1 MGARN
6 LSTEDISPDF
16 AELDLMPTHDAVALM
31 AEGQCAAAA
40 AVAARAAEIAA
51 AAEAAAG
58 RLRDS
63 SGRLIYIGAGT
74 SGRIAVQDGVELVP
88 TFNWDEERLVYLLAG
103 GMAALTAS
111 IEGAEDD
118 SAAGAAAMRAAAP
131 TAGDVAIGV
140 SASGRTAF
148 TVAALGAAGAA
159 GALTV
164 GIASNGGTPLLE
176 TAAHPI
182 LLDTGPEILAGS
194 TRMKAGTAQKIA
206 LNLLSTAL
214 MLRLGRVYK
223 GMMVDMRL
231 ANEKLRRR
239 AVVMV
244 GEISGASRPTAEA
257 ALEQAGGNV
266 KLAALIAMGA
276 GPERAAALLD
286 RAAGNLRDA
295 IERHD
300 SDQSSSSS

>member
-1 MGARN
+1 M
-6 LSTEDISPDF
+6 STEEISPDF
-16 AELDLMPTHDAVALM
+16 ADLDVRPTREAVALM

-58 RLRDS
+58 RLSDS
-63 SGRLIYIGAGT
+63 AGRLIYVGAGT

-88 TFNWDEERLVYLLAG
+88 TFNWDENRLVYLLAG
-103 GMAALTAS
+103 GIAALTAS

-118 SAAGAAAMRAAAP
+118 AAAGEAAMESTMP
-131 TAGDVAIGV
+131 TPDDVALGV
-140 SASGRTAF
+140 SASGLTPF
-148 TVAALGAAGAA
+148 TVAALRAAGAA
-159 GALTV
+159 GALTIGV
-164 GIASNGGTPLLE
+164 ASNADTPLLE
-176 TAAHPI
+176 AAAHPL
-182 LLDTGPEILAGS
+182 LLDSGPEVLAGS

-206 LNLLSTAL
+206 LNLFSTAV

-231 ANEKLRRR
+231 ANRKLRER
-239 AVVMV
+239 AAVMV
-244 GEISGASRPTAEA
+244 GEISGADASTAEA

-266 KLAALIAMGA
+266 KLAALIAMGV

-286 RAAGNLRDA
+286 QANGNLRDA
-295 IERHD
+295 IERRD
-300 SDQSSSSS
+300 ADQSSSSS